1 MVDFVNPCPA
11 HSTPE
16 MSFSTDVGLEAQL
29 VACLTHVGGVPPAGR
44 RIIEPNWR
52 RVPDF
57 GQHPMHVRL
66 VLGATRTLNEVDPD
80 ETTRDGF
87 QFCQE
92 VWVPAAKGKVCA
104 PFCVSGPC
112 QHRDKAQKSLQS
124 ISW

>member
-16 MSFSTDVGLEAQL
+16 VSVFADVGLGAQL

-44 RIIEPNWR
+44 RIFEPDWC
-52 RVPDF
+52 RVPNL
-57 GQHPMHVRL
+57 GQNPMHVL
-66 VLGATRTLNEVDPD
+66 VVLGATRTLNEVDPD
-80 ETTRDGF
+80 EATRDGF
-87 QFCQE
+87 QLCQK
-92 VWVPAAKGKVCA
+92 VWVPAAEGKVCA

-112 QHRDKAQKSLQS
+112 RHRDKAHKSLQN

>member
-16 MSFSTDVGLEAQL
+16 VGVFTDVGLGAQL
-29 VACLTHVGGVPPAGR
+29 VAWMTHVGGVPTAGR
-44 RIIEPNWR
+44 RIFKPGWC
-52 RVPDF
+52 RVPNL
-57 GQHPMHVRL
+57 GQNQMNVL
-66 VLGATRTLNEVDPD
+66 VVLGATRTFNEVDPD

-92 VWVPAAKGKVCA
+92 VWVPAAEGKVCA
-104 PFCVSGPC
+104 PFCVSGKC